1 MADLATSAVHFLPVN
16 DLTPD
21 RFAPF
26 GEVVKPAPSAGQGIP
41 SKHPDNPKLVLSSEH
56 PRLWVMQLQHRG
68 LTFSKMAR
76 HRRVTQCLGS
86 LTGEEWFIS
95 VAPPGDL
102 SDEARPRTEEITAF
116 RIPPGHLIK
125 LHCATWH
132 AGPHVAGAG
141 GLFFNLE
148 NEDTNTGDNH
158 IVELDQQCQYKL

>member
-1 MADLATSAVHFLPVN
+1 MADVATSAVHFLPVN
-16 DLTPD
+16 ELTPD

-26 GEVVKPAPSAGQGIP
+26 GEVVKPARAAGQASP

-56 PRLWVMQLQHRG
+56 PRLWVMQLAHVG
-68 LTFSKMAR
+68 MAFSKMAR

-95 VAPPGDL
+95 VAPPGNL
-102 SDEARPRTEEITAF
+102 SDETRPRTEEITAF

-132 AGPHVAGAG
+132 AGPHVAGGG

-158 IVELDQQCQYKL
+158 IVELDQECRYKL